1 MIKKSKRGLLSI
13 ILAMTLIFTMN
24 LSVFAATP
32 AIPVGHTVN
41 GLTITRAA
49 TDLWVD
55 DAITRNDF
63 IVKATTAEDAGVDFV
78 LAADEGTLTS
88 DPKVVSGTN
97 TVSYTY
103 NGVSNSCTFT
113 GQEVTSLTVTYTG
126 DPVAVGENV
135 DTSKLTIKAN
145 YTKEDGSTVTDFA
158 PTDWVVDGTTG
169 KVMTI
174 SGAGDN
180 NFTIRWHNKTATV
193 TIPGKPVQTEPD
205 PAVATLT
212 VKYADESVLVNSNF
226 DKNKVTV
233 IWADSVISKTLT
245 YDALDVKP
253 TSTRITSIGDNNFTV
268 GYKGKTATLVVHG
281 YKVEKITASYTG
293 DRVKVGSSLNKDNL
307 KVRIYYT
314 DNKQGLP
321 NPDLLPKDAYT
332 VTPATALSSGTTK
345 FTITYSDASADYTA
359 DVSVESYGQSDLTIQ
374 SLEAKY
380 KDASI
385 LVGNDFNTSDVTITA
400 KYNDGSTEKIG
411 WSKLDTKPDSIQ
423 VSKPG
428 WNSYEI
434 GYGGATATLQVHG
447 YEAKGIA
454 VEYSGGDLKV
464 GSAIDKSNVKVKVT
478 YTKNYKDEASSEEV
492 SDYTMSPETVAA
504 VGANT
509 ITVTV
514 GEKTATFTVT
524 GLDPNATPS
533 PSANKTQ
540 PVTANGNKVVAK
552 TGDDSNTWLY
562 FVVIAVILSAG
573 LVGTYLYKKKFSE

>member
-13 ILAMTLIFTMN
+13 ILAMALIFTMN
-24 LSVFAATP
+24 LSVLAATP

-63 IVKATTAEDAGVDFV
+63 IVKVTTAEDSGVDFV

-126 DPVAVGENV
+126 DPVTVGENV

-281 YKVEKITASYTG
+281 YKVDKITASYTG
-293 DRVKVGSSLNKDNL
+293 DRIKVGSSLNKDNL

-321 NPDLLPKDAYT
+321 NPDLLSKDAYT

-423 VSKPG
+423 VSKAG

-464 GSAIDKSNVKVKVT
+464 GSTIDKSNVKVKVT
-478 YTKNYKDEASSEEV
+478 YTKNYKDDTESEEV

-514 GEKTATFTVT
+514 GEKTTTFTVT
-524 GLDPNATPS
+524 GIDPNALPS

-540 PVTANGNKVVAK
+540 PVAANGNKVVAK

-573 LVGTYLYKKKFSE
+573 LAGTYLYKKKFSE

>member
-24 LSVFAATP
+24 LSVLAATP

-63 IVKATTAEDAGVDFV
+63 IVKATTAEDSGVDFV
-78 LAADEGTLTS
+78 LAADEGTLTA

-126 DPVAVGENV
+126 DPVTVGENV

-321 NPDLLPKDAYT
+321 NPDLLSKDAYT

-359 DVSVESYGQSDLTIQ
+359 DVSVESYGQSDLTVQ

-423 VSKPG
+423 VSKTG

-464 GSAIDKSNVKVKVT
+464 GSSIDKSNVKVKVT

-540 PVTANGNKVVAK
+540 PVAANGNKVVAK

-573 LVGTYLYKKKFSE
+573 LAGTYLYKKKFSE

>member
-1 MIKKSKRGLLSI
+1 MIKKSKKGLLSV

-24 LSVFAATP
+24 LSVLAATP

-55 DAITRNDF
+55 DDITRDDF
-63 IVKATTAEDAGVDFV
+63 IVKVTTAEDSGVDFV
-78 LAADEGTLTS
+78 LATDEGTLTA
-88 DPKVVSGTN
+88 DPKVVTGTN

-113 GQEVTSLTVTYTG
+113 GQEVTSLTVNYTG
-126 DPVAVGENV
+126 DPVTVGENV

-281 YKVEKITASYTG
+281 YKVDKITASYTG

-359 DVSVESYGQSDLTIQ
+359 DVSVESYGQSDLKVQ

-423 VSKPG
+423 VSKTG

-434 GYGGATATLQVHG
+434 GYSGATATLQVHG

-478 YTKNYKDEASSEEV
+478 YTKNYKDETSSEEV

-514 GEKTATFTVT
+514 GDKTATFTVT

-573 LVGTYLYKKKFSE
+573 LAGTYLYKKKFSE

>member
-1 MIKKSKRGLLSI
+1 MIKKSKRGLLSV

-63 IVKATTAEDAGVDFV
+63 IVKVTTAEDSGVDFV
-78 LAADEGTLTS
+78 LAADEGTLTA

-113 GQEVTSLTVTYTG
+113 GQEVTSLSVTYTG
-126 DPVAVGENV
+126 DPVTVGENV

-345 FTITYSDASADYTA
+345 FTITYSDASADYNA

-423 VSKPG
+423 VSKTG

-464 GSAIDKSNVKVKVT
+464 GSSIDKSNVKVKVT
-478 YTKNYKDEASSEEV
+478 YTKNYKDETASEEV

-562 FVVIAVILSAG
+562 FVVIVVILSAG
-573 LVGTYLYKKKFSE
+573 LAGTYLYKKKFSE

>member
-24 LSVFAATP
+24 LSVLAATP
-32 AIPVGHTVN
+32 AIPAGHTVN

-63 IVKATTAEDAGVDFV
+63 IVKATTAEDSGVDFV

-126 DPVAVGENV
+126 EPVAVGENV

-233 IWADSVISKTLT
+233 IWADSAISKTLT

-281 YKVEKITASYTG
+281 YKVDKITASYTG

-423 VSKPG
+423 VSKAG

-464 GSAIDKSNVKVKVT
+464 GSTIDKSNVKVKVT
-478 YTKNYKDEASSEEV
+478 YTKNYKDETSSEEV

-514 GEKTATFTVT
+514 GDKTATFTVT

-573 LVGTYLYKKKFSE
+573 LAGTYLYKKKFSE

>member
-1 MIKKSKRGLLSI
+1 MIKKSKRGLLSV

-24 LSVFAATP
+24 LSVLAATP
-32 AIPVGHTVN
+32 AIPAGHTVN

-63 IVKATTAEDAGVDFV
+63 IVKATTAEDSGVDFV
-78 LAADEGTLTS
+78 LAADEGTLTA
-88 DPKVVSGTN
+88 DPKVVTGTN

-103 NGVSNSCTFT
+103 NGVSDSCTFT
-113 GQEVTSLTVTYTG
+113 GQEVTSLTVNYTG

-145 YTKEDGSTVTDFA
+145 YTKEDGSTVTDFV

-321 NPDLLPKDAYT
+321 NPDLLSKDAYT

-359 DVSVESYGQSDLTIQ
+359 DVSVESYGQSDLKVQ

-423 VSKPG
+423 VSKSG

-464 GSAIDKSNVKVKVT
+464 GSTIDKSNVKVKVT
-478 YTKNYKDEASSEEV
+478 YTKNYKDETSSEEV

-504 VGANT
+504 IGANT

-514 GEKTATFTVT
+514 GDKTATFTVT
-524 GLDPNATPS
+524 GLDSNATPS

-573 LVGTYLYKKKFSE
+573 LAGTYLYKKKFSE

>member
-24 LSVFAATP
+24 LSVLAATP

-63 IVKATTAEDAGVDFV
+63 IVKATTAEDSGVDFV
-78 LAADEGTLTS
+78 LAADEGTLTA

-268 GYKGKTATLVVHG
+268 GYKGKTATLAVHG
-281 YKVEKITASYTG
+281 YKVDKITASYTG

-423 VSKPG
+423 VSKAG
-428 WNSYEI
+428 WNSYEL

-478 YTKNYKDEASSEEV
+478 YTKNYKDETSSEEV

-514 GEKTATFTVT
+514 GDKTATFTVT
-524 GLDPNATPS
+524 GLDPNAAPS

-573 LVGTYLYKKKFSE
+573 LAGTYLYKKKFSE

>member
-24 LSVFAATP
+24 LSVLAATP

-126 DPVAVGENV
+126 EPVTVGENV

-169 KVMTI
+169 KIMTI

-253 TSTRITSIGDNNFTV
+253 TSTRVTSIGDNNFTV

-423 VSKPG
+423 VSKAG

-464 GSAIDKSNVKVKVT
+464 GSTIDKSNVKVKVT

-573 LVGTYLYKKKFSE
+573 LAGTYLYKKKFSE

>member
-13 ILAMTLIFTMN
+13 ILAPTLIFTMN
-24 LSVFAATP
+24 LSVLAATP

-63 IVKATTAEDAGVDFV
+63 IVKVTTAEDSGVDFV
-78 LAADEGTLTS
+78 LAADEGTLTA

-126 DPVAVGENV
+126 DPVAVGDNV

-321 NPDLLPKDAYT
+321 NPDLLSKDAYT

-423 VSKPG
+423 VSKAG

-478 YTKNYKDEASSEEV
+478 YTKNYKDETSSEEV

-504 VGANT
+504 IGANT

-514 GEKTATFTVT
+514 GDKTATFTVT
-524 GLDPNATPS
+524 GLDPNASPS

-552 TGDDSNTWLY
+552 TGADSNTWLY

-573 LVGTYLYKKKFSE
+573 LAGTYLYKKKFSE

>member
-24 LSVFAATP
+24 LSVLAATP

-41 GLTITRAA
+41 GLTIARAA

-55 DAITRNDF
+55 DDITRNDF
-63 IVKATTAEDAGVDFV
+63 IVKATTAEDSGVDFV
-78 LAADEGTLTS
+78 LAADEGTLTA

-126 DPVAVGENV
+126 DPVTVGENV

-423 VSKPG
+423 VSKTG

-478 YTKNYKDEASSEEV
+478 YTKNYKDETSSEEV

-514 GEKTATFTVT
+514 GDKTATFTVT

-573 LVGTYLYKKKFSE
+573 LAGTYLYKKKFSE

>member
-1 MIKKSKRGLLSI
+1 MIKKSKRGLLSV

-24 LSVFAATP
+24 LSVLAATP
-32 AIPVGHTVN
+32 AIPAGHTVN

-55 DAITRNDF
+55 DTITRNDF
-63 IVKATTAEDAGVDFV
+63 IVKATTAEDSGVDFV

-113 GQEVTSLTVTYTG
+113 GQEVTSLSVTYTG
-126 DPVAVGENV
+126 DPVTVGENV

-174 SGAGDN
+174 SGTGDN

-212 VKYADESVLVNSNF
+212 VKYADESLLVNSNF

-314 DNKQGLP
+314 ANKQGLP
-321 NPDLLPKDAYT
+321 NPDLLSKDAYT

-423 VSKPG
+423 VSKAG

-464 GSAIDKSNVKVKVT
+464 GSTIDKSNVKVKVT

-504 VGANT
+504 IGANT

-562 FVVIAVILSAG
+562 FVVIAVILSAS
-573 LVGTYLYKKKFSE
+573 LAGTYLYKKKFSE

>member
-24 LSVFAATP
+24 LSVLAATP
-32 AIPVGHTVN
+32 AIPAGHTVN

-55 DAITRNDF
+55 DAITRNNF
-63 IVKATTAEDAGVDFV
+63 IVKATTAEDSGVDFV

-126 DPVAVGENV
+126 DPVTVGENV

-281 YKVEKITASYTG
+281 YKVDKITASYTG

-321 NPDLLPKDAYT
+321 NPDLLSKDAYT

-359 DVSVESYGQSDLTIQ
+359 DVSVESYGQSDLKVQ

-423 VSKPG
+423 VSKSG

-464 GSAIDKSNVKVKVT
+464 GSTIDKSNVKVKVT
-478 YTKNYKDEASSEEV
+478 YTKNYKDETSSEEV

-514 GEKTATFTVT
+514 GDKTATFTVT

-573 LVGTYLYKKKFSE
+573 LAGTYLYKKKFSE

>member
-24 LSVFAATP
+24 LSVLAATP
-32 AIPVGHTVN
+32 AIPAGHTVN

-63 IVKATTAEDAGVDFV
+63 IVKVTTAEDSGVDFV
-78 LAADEGTLTS
+78 LAADEGTLTA
-88 DPKVVSGTN
+88 DPKVVSGAN

-103 NGVSNSCTFT
+103 NGVSNTCTFT

-226 DKNKVTV
+226 DKSKVTV

-253 TSTRITSIGDNNFTV
+253 TSTRINSIGDNNFTV

-281 YKVEKITASYTG
+281 YKVDKITASYTG

-423 VSKPG
+423 VSKAG

-464 GSAIDKSNVKVKVT
+464 GSTIDKSNVKVKVT
-478 YTKNYKDEASSEEV
+478 YTKNYKDETSSEEV

-514 GEKTATFTVT
+514 GDKTATFTVT

-573 LVGTYLYKKKFSE
+573 LAGTYLYKKKFSE

>member
-24 LSVFAATP
+24 LSVLAATP
-32 AIPVGHTVN
+32 AIPAGHTVN
-41 GLTITRAA
+41 VLTITRAA

-55 DAITRNDF
+55 DAITRDDF
-63 IVKATTAEDAGVDFV
+63 IVKVTTAEDSGVDFV
-78 LAADEGTLTS
+78 LASDEGTLTA

-113 GQEVTSLTVTYTG
+113 GQEVTSLSVTYTG

-174 SGAGDN
+174 SGTGDN

-268 GYKGKTATLVVHG
+268 GYKGKTATLAVHG

-293 DRVKVGSSLNKDNL
+293 DRIKVGSSLNKDNL

-321 NPDLLPKDAYT
+321 NPDLLSKDAYT
-332 VTPATALSSGTTK
+332 VTPATALSSGSTK
-345 FTITYSDASADYTA
+345 FTVTYSDASADYTA
-359 DVSVESYGQSDLTIQ
+359 DVSVESYGQSDLTVQ

-380 KDASI
+380 KDASVI
-385 LVGNDFNTSDVTITA
+385 VGDDFNTSDVTITA

-411 WSKLDTKPDSIQ
+411 WSKLDTKPTDIK
-423 VSKPG
+423 VAKTG
-428 WNSYEI
+428 WNSYEL
-434 GYGGATATLQVHG
+434 GYGNATATLQVHG
-447 YEAKGIA
+447 YEANGIA

-464 GSAIDKSNVKVKVT
+464 GSSIDKSNVKVKVT
-478 YTKNYKDEASSEEV
+478 YSKNYKDETKSEEV

-504 VGANT
+504 IGTNT

-524 GLDPNATPS
+524 GLDPNALPS

-562 FVVIAVILSAG
+562 FVVIAVILSVG
-573 LVGTYLYKKKFSE
+573 LTGTYLYKKKFSE

>member
-13 ILAMTLIFTMN
+13 ILATTLIFTMN
-24 LSVFAATP
+24 LSVLAATP

-55 DAITRNDF
+55 DVITRDDF
-63 IVKATTAEDAGVDFV
+63 IVKVTTAEDSGVDFV
-78 LAADEGTLTS
+78 LAADEGTLTA
-88 DPKVVSGTN
+88 DPKVGSGTN

-126 DPVAVGENV
+126 DPVTVGENV

-145 YTKEDGSTVTDFA
+145 YTKEDGSTVTDFT

-180 NFTIRWHNKTATV
+180 NFTIRWHNKTASV

-281 YKVEKITASYTG
+281 YKVDKITASYTG

-345 FTITYSDASADYTA
+345 FTITYSDASADYNA

-423 VSKPG
+423 VSKTG

-464 GSAIDKSNVKVKVT
+464 GSAIDKSDVKVKVT
-478 YTKNYKDEASSEEV
+478 YTKNYKDETESEEV

-562 FVVIAVILSAG
+562 VVVIAVILSVG

>member
-1 MIKKSKRGLLSI
+1 MIKKSKRGLLST

-24 LSVFAATP
+24 LSVLAATP
-32 AIPVGHTVN
+32 DIPAGHTVN

-55 DAITRNDF
+55 DAIARDDF
-63 IVKATTAEDAGVDFV
+63 IVKATTAEDSGVDFV

-113 GQEVTSLTVTYTG
+113 GQEVTSLSVTYTG
-126 DPVAVGENV
+126 DPVTVGENV

-145 YTKEDGSTVTDFA
+145 YTKEDGSTVTDFT

-281 YKVEKITASYTG
+281 YKVDKITASYTG
-293 DRVKVGSSLNKDNL
+293 DRVKVGSALNKDNL

-321 NPDLLPKDAYT
+321 NPDLLSKDAYT

-423 VSKPG
+423 VSKAG

-464 GSAIDKSNVKVKVT
+464 GSSIDKSNVKVKVT
-478 YTKNYKDEASSEEV
+478 YTKNYKDETSSEEV

-514 GEKTATFTVT
+514 GDKTATFTVT

-573 LVGTYLYKKKFSE
+573 LAGTYLYKKKFSE

>member
-24 LSVFAATP
+24 LSVLAATP
-32 AIPVGHTVN
+32 AIPAGHTVN
-41 GLTITRAA
+41 SLTITRSA

-63 IVKATTAEDAGVDFV
+63 IVKATTAEDSGVDFV
-78 LAADEGTLTS
+78 LAADEGTLTA

-97 TVSYTY
+97 TVSYSY

-126 DPVAVGENV
+126 DPVNVGENV

-359 DVSVESYGQSDLTIQ
+359 DVSVESYGQSDLTVQ

-423 VSKPG
+423 VSKTG

-464 GSAIDKSNVKVKVT
+464 GSTIDKSNVKVKVT

-573 LVGTYLYKKKFSE
+573 LAGTYLYKKKFSE

>member
-24 LSVFAATP
+24 LSVLAATP
-32 AIPVGHTVN
+32 AIPAGHTVN

-63 IVKATTAEDAGVDFV
+63 IVKATTAEDSGVDFV

-113 GQEVTSLTVTYTG
+113 GQEVTSLSVTYTG
-126 DPVAVGENV
+126 DPVTVGENV

-281 YKVEKITASYTG
+281 YKVDKITASYTG

-380 KDASI
+380 KDDSI

-423 VSKPG
+423 VSKVG

-464 GSAIDKSNVKVKVT
+464 GSTIDKSNVKVKVT

-524 GLDPNATPS
+524 GLDPNASPS

-573 LVGTYLYKKKFSE
+573 LAGTYLYKKKFSE

>member
-24 LSVFAATP
+24 LSVLAATP

-55 DAITRNDF
+55 DAITRDDF
-63 IVKATTAEDAGVDFV
+63 IVKVTTAEDSGVDFV

-321 NPDLLPKDAYT
+321 NPDLLPKDAYI

-423 VSKPG
+423 VSKVG

-447 YEAKGIA
+447 YEPKGIA

-464 GSAIDKSNVKVKVT
+464 GSTIDKSNVKVKVT
-478 YTKNYKDEASSEEV
+478 YTKNYKDETSSEEV

-504 VGANT
+504 IGANT

-514 GEKTATFTVT
+514 GDKTATFTVT

-552 TGDDSNTWLY
+552 TGDDSNTLLY
-562 FVVIAVILSAG
+562 FIIIAVILSAG
-573 LVGTYLYKKKFSE
+573 LAGTYLYKKKFSE

>member
-78 LAADEGTLTS
+78 LAADEGTLTV

-193 TIPGKPVQTEPD
+193 IIPGKPVQTEPD

-281 YKVEKITASYTG
+281 YKVDKITASYTG

-321 NPDLLPKDAYT
+321 NPDLLSKDAYT

-359 DVSVESYGQSDLTIQ
+359 DVSVESYGQSDLKVQ

-423 VSKPG
+423 VSKSG

-478 YTKNYKDEASSEEV
+478 YTKNYKDETSSEEV

-514 GEKTATFTVT
+514 GDKTATFTVT

-573 LVGTYLYKKKFSE
+573 LAGTYLYKKKFSE